1 MVDRGSTPS
10 LPLCSGPYPNL
21 PLHVQYTGSVMGA
34 LLTKMLKLLGGR
46 GSKVLG
52 NKCSGAIIAARMDIL
67 V

>member
-1 MVDRGSTPS
+1 
-10 LPLCSGPYPNL
+10 
-21 PLHVQYTGSVMGA
+21 MGA